1 MPQAAF
7 VYDDRMSRH
16 ELRSDHPMR
25 PVRLR
30 YTYDLLQGY
39 GAFDNEDAVLV
50 TPRLALEEELEWL
63 HAPEY
68 ISAVKRLSAGEGAH
82 EAHRF
87 NFSLQ
92 GDNPYY
98 RGMYEAAAL
107 SSGATLLAA
116 EMVANGTVDAAFN
129 ISGGLHHAAAGHA
142 SGFCVFN
149 DPALAIHL
157 FLRRGMRVVYV
168 DVDAH
173 HGDGVQEAFFDDDR
187 VLTISVHESGRYLFP
202 GTGFVGE
209 LGTGSARGYSVN
221 LPLFPYTGD
230 EVYLDSF
237 RQVVPPLVRAFAP
250 DVLVTQLGIDSY
262 HSDPLTHL
270 QLTTMGFVEVVREF
284 AALGVPWLAM
294 GGGGYDLMAVAAGL
308 DSGLRRDAGRRVA
321 GHASTQLCP
330 GARRWTPEGQRLT
343 GGALEPAAG
352 HQAARRG
359 NGGRPEGAGVSG
371 ARSCRLGTLYQSL
384 LCAFPEGAPLSYKN
398 AGRFQD
404 RRLLGTGIP
413 YLTHRGDSV
422 NSRESSNGERAKTG
436 DGTGSVPVVE
446 VRRS

>member
-1 MPQAAF
+1 MPRAAF
-7 VYDDRMSRH
+7 VYDDKMSSH

-30 YTYDLLQGY
+30 YTYELLSGY
-39 GAFDNEDAVLV
+39 EAFEHENAVLV
-50 TPRLALEEELEWL
+50 SPRSAGEGELGWL
-63 HAPEY
+63 HTPQY
-68 ISAVKRLSAGEGAH
+68 IEAVRRLSAGEGTQ

-98 RGMYEAAAL
+98 TGMYEAATL

-116 EMVANGTVDAAFN
+116 EMIADKSVDVAFN

-149 DPALAIHL
+149 DPALAVHY
-157 FLRRGMRVVYV
+157 FLRQGMRVVYV

-209 LGTGSARGYSVN
+209 QGQGQGRGYSVN
-221 LPLFPYTGD
+221 VPLFPYTGD
-230 EVYLDSF
+230 DVYLDAF
-237 RQVVPPLVRAFAP
+237 KQVVPPLIRAFAP

-270 QLTTMGFVEVVREF
+270 QVTTLGFVEVIREF
-284 AALGVPWLAM
+284 AALGLPWLAT
-294 GGGGYDLMAVAAGL
+294 GGGGYDLMAVARAWALAYGVML
-308 DSGLRRDAGRRVA
+308 GEEWPDALPREFALEHGIGHLRDSGSPEVPANLRLDIRRHAGETVSA
-321 GHASTQLCP
+321 LKEQVFPVH
-330 GARRWTPEGQRLT
+330 GAAT
-343 GGALEPAAG
+343 
-352 HQAARRG
+352 
-359 NGGRPEGAGVSG
+359 
-371 ARSCRLGTLYQSL
+371 
-384 LCAFPEGAPLSYKN
+384 
-398 AGRFQD
+398 
-404 RRLLGTGIP
+404 
-413 YLTHRGDSV
+413 
-422 NSRESSNGERAKTG
+422 
-436 DGTGSVPVVE
+436 
-446 VRRS
+446 

>member
-1 MPQAAF
+1 MPRAAF
-7 VYDDRMSRH
+7 VYDDKMSHH

-30 YTYDLLQGY
+30 HTYELLSGY
-39 GAFDNEDAVLV
+39 DAFEHEDALLV
-50 TPRLALEEELEWL
+50 SPRQAVEDELKWL
-63 HAPEY
+63 HTPQY
-68 ISAVKRLSAGEGAH
+68 IEAVRRLSVGEGTQ

-98 RGMYEAAAL
+98 TGMYEAAIL

-116 EMVANGTVDAAFN
+116 EMVADRSVDVAFN

-149 DPALAIHL
+149 DPALAVHY

-209 LGTGSARGYSVN
+209 QGQGRGKGYAVN

-230 EVYLDSF
+230 DVYLDAF
-237 RQVVPPLVRAFAP
+237 RQVVPPLIRAFSP

-270 QLTTMGFVEVVREF
+270 QLTTLGFVELIREF
-284 AALGVPWLAM
+284 AALGLPWLAT
-294 GGGGYDLMAVAAGL
+294 GGGGYDLMAVARAWTLAFGVML
-308 DSGLRRDAGRRVA
+308 GEEWPDTLPRGFALEHGIGHLRDSGSPDIPANLRLDIHRHAEEAVA
-321 GHASTQLCP
+321 SLKQQVFPVH
-330 GARRWTPEGQRLT
+330 
-343 GGALEPAAG
+343 
-352 HQAARRG
+352 
-359 NGGRPEGAGVSG
+359 GAG
-371 ARSCRLGTLYQSL
+371 A
-384 LCAFPEGAPLSYKN
+384 
-398 AGRFQD
+398 
-404 RRLLGTGIP
+404 
-413 YLTHRGDSV
+413 
-422 NSRESSNGERAKTG
+422 
-436 DGTGSVPVVE
+436 
-446 VRRS
+446 

>member
-1 MPQAAF
+1 MPRAAF
-7 VYDDRMSRH
+7 IYDDMMSRH

-30 YTYDLLQGY
+30 YTYELLRGY
-39 GAFDNEDAVLV
+39 EAFEHENAVLV
-50 TPRLALEEELEWL
+50 SPRSAAEDELGWL
-63 HAPEY
+63 HTPQY
-68 ISAVKRLSAGEGAH
+68 IEAVRLLSAGEGTQQ
-82 EAHRF
+82 AHRF

-98 RGMYEAAAL
+98 AGMYEAATL

-116 EMVANGTVDAAFN
+116 EMIANRSVDVAFN

-149 DPALAIHL
+149 DPALAVHY
-157 FLRRGMRVVYV
+157 FLRQGMRVVYV

-209 LGTGSARGYSVN
+209 QGQGRGKGYSVN

-230 EVYLDSF
+230 DVYLDSF
-237 RQVVPPLVRAFAP
+237 KQVVPPLVRAFAP

-270 QLTTMGFVEVVREF
+270 QLTTLGFVEVVREF
-284 AALGVPWLAM
+284 ATLGLPWLAT
-294 GGGGYDLMAVAAGL
+294 GGGGYDLMAVARAWTLAFGVML
-308 DSGLRRDAGRRVA
+308 GEEWPDTLPREFALEHGIGHLRDSGSPEVPANLRLDIRRHAGETVA
-321 GHASTQLCP
+321 ALKEQVFPVH
-330 GARRWTPEGQRLT
+330 GAE
-343 GGALEPAAG
+343 A
-352 HQAARRG
+352 
-359 NGGRPEGAGVSG
+359 
-371 ARSCRLGTLYQSL
+371 
-384 LCAFPEGAPLSYKN
+384 
-398 AGRFQD
+398 
-404 RRLLGTGIP
+404 
-413 YLTHRGDSV
+413 
-422 NSRESSNGERAKTG
+422 
-436 DGTGSVPVVE
+436 
-446 VRRS
+446 

>member
-1 MPQAAF
+1 MPRAAF
-7 VYDDRMSRH
+7 IYDDMMSRH

-30 YTYDLLQGY
+30 YTYELLRGY
-39 GAFDNEDAVLV
+39 EAFEHENSVLV
-50 TPRLALEEELEWL
+50 SPRPAAEDELGWL
-63 HAPEY
+63 HTPQY
-68 ISAVKRLSAGEGAH
+68 IEAVRRLSAGEGTQ

-98 RGMYEAAAL
+98 AGMYEAATL

-116 EMVANGTVDAAFN
+116 EMIADRSVDVAFN

-149 DPALAIHL
+149 DPALAVHY
-157 FLRRGMRVVYV
+157 FLRQGMRVVYV

-209 LGTGSARGYSVN
+209 QGQGQGRGYSVN
-221 LPLFPYTGD
+221 LPLFPYTSD
-230 EVYLDSF
+230 DVYLDAF
-237 RQVVPPLVRAFAP
+237 KQVVPPLIRAFAP

-270 QLTTMGFVEVVREF
+270 QLTTLGFVEVIREF
-284 AALGVPWLAM
+284 AALGLPWLAT
-294 GGGGYDLMAVAAGL
+294 GGGGYDLMAVARAWTLAYGVML
-308 DSGLRRDAGRRVA
+308 GEEWPDTLPREFALEHGIGHLRDSGSPEVPANLRLDIRRHAGETVA
-321 GHASTQLCP
+321 
-330 GARRWTPEGQRLT
+330 
-343 GGALEPAAG
+343 ALKE
-352 HQAARRG
+352 Q
-359 NGGRPEGAGVSG
+359 V
-371 ARSCRLGTLYQSL
+371 
-384 LCAFPEGAPLSYKN
+384 FPVHGAP
-398 AGRFQD
+398 A
-404 RRLLGTGIP
+404 
-413 YLTHRGDSV
+413 
-422 NSRESSNGERAKTG
+422 
-436 DGTGSVPVVE
+436 
-446 VRRS
+446 

>member
-1 MPQAAF
+1 MPRAAF
-7 VYDDRMSRH
+7 IYDDLMSRH

-30 YTYDLLQGY
+30 YTYELLRGY
-39 GAFDNEDAVLV
+39 EAFEHENAVLV
-50 TPRLALEEELEWL
+50 SPRSAAENELGWL
-63 HAPEY
+63 HTPQY
-68 ISAVKRLSAGEGAH
+68 IEAVRRLSAGEGTR

-98 RGMYEAAAL
+98 AGMYEAATL

-116 EMVANGTVDAAFN
+116 EMIANRSVDVAFN

-149 DPALAIHL
+149 DPALAVHY
-157 FLRRGMRVVYV
+157 FLRQGMRVVYV

-209 LGTGSARGYSVN
+209 QGQGPGRGYSVN

-230 EVYLDSF
+230 DVYLDAF
-237 RQVVPPLVRAFAP
+237 KQVVPPLVRAFAP

-270 QLTTMGFVEVVREF
+270 QLTTLGFVEVVREF
-284 AALGVPWLAM
+284 AALGLPWLAT
-294 GGGGYDLMAVAAGL
+294 GGGGYDLMAVARAWTLAFGVML
-308 DSGLRRDAGRRVA
+308 GEEWPDTLPREFALEHGIGHLRDSGSPEVPANLRLDIRRHAGETVA
-321 GHASTQLCP
+321 ALKEQVFPVH
-330 GARRWTPEGQRLT
+330 GA
-343 GGALEPAAG
+343 AA
-352 HQAARRG
+352 
-359 NGGRPEGAGVSG
+359 
-371 ARSCRLGTLYQSL
+371 
-384 LCAFPEGAPLSYKN
+384 
-398 AGRFQD
+398 
-404 RRLLGTGIP
+404 
-413 YLTHRGDSV
+413 
-422 NSRESSNGERAKTG
+422 
-436 DGTGSVPVVE
+436 
-446 VRRS
+446 

>member
-1 MPQAAF
+1 MPRAAF
-7 VYDDRMSRH
+7 IYDDMMSRH

-30 YTYDLLQGY
+30 YTYELLKGY
-39 GAFDNEDAVLV
+39 EAFEHANAVLV
-50 TPRLALEEELEWL
+50 RPRSAAEDELGWL
-63 HAPEY
+63 HTPQY
-68 ISAVKRLSAGEGAH
+68 IEAVRRLSSGEGIQ

-98 RGMYEAAAL
+98 AGMYEAATL

-116 EMVANGTVDAAFN
+116 EMIANRSVDVAFN

-149 DPALAIHL
+149 DPALAVHY
-157 FLRRGMRVVYV
+157 FLRQGMRVVYV

-209 LGTGSARGYSVN
+209 QGQGQGRGYSVN

-230 EVYLDSF
+230 DVYLDAF
-237 RQVVPPLVRAFAP
+237 KQVVPPLIRAFAP

-270 QLTTMGFVEVVREF
+270 QLTTLGFVEVIREF
-284 AALGVPWLAM
+284 AALGLPWLAT
-294 GGGGYDLMAVAAGL
+294 GGGGYDLMAVARAWTLAFGVML
-308 DSGLRRDAGRRVA
+308 GEEWPDTLPREFALEHGIGHLRDSGSPEVPANLRLDIRRHAGETVA
-321 GHASTQLCP
+321 ALKEQVFPVH
-330 GARRWTPEGQRLT
+330 GA
-343 GGALEPAAG
+343 AA
-352 HQAARRG
+352 
-359 NGGRPEGAGVSG
+359 
-371 ARSCRLGTLYQSL
+371 
-384 LCAFPEGAPLSYKN
+384 
-398 AGRFQD
+398 
-404 RRLLGTGIP
+404 
-413 YLTHRGDSV
+413 
-422 NSRESSNGERAKTG
+422 
-436 DGTGSVPVVE
+436 
-446 VRRS
+446 